1 MILAEDIDQDIR
13 YVETPRYFMPLAQ
26 ELVKIDYSWSIK
38 ALYNS
43 LIDLFRYLIE
53 YYRAEEANDFYD
65 GLRRST
71 AENHLL
77 GNYFKIFK
85 RIIWERMF
93 RKMKKNRYFADYKL
107 RVQMP
112 GIMLRYFC
120 ENKISDRLIEENIR
134 RG

>member
-1 MILAEDIDQDIR
+1 MTVDKEHEDIR
-13 YVETPRYFMPLAQ
+13 YIETPKYFMPLAQ
-26 ELVKIDYSWSIK
+26 ELVKIDYSWTVQAI
-38 ALYNS
+38 YDS

-53 YYRAEEANDFYD
+53 YYKAEEANDFYD

-85 RIIWERMF
+85 KIIWERMF
-93 RKMKKNRYFADYKL
+93 RGLKRNRCFADYKL

-112 GIMLRYFC
+112 SIMLRYFC
-120 ENKISDRLIEENIR
+120 ENKISDRLIMENIR

>member
-1 MILAEDIDQDIR
+1 MAEESEYIDIR
-13 YVETPRYFMPLAQ
+13 YIETPKYFMPLAQ
-26 ELVKIDYSWSIK
+26 ELVKIDYGWSVK
-38 ALYNS
+38 AIYSS

-71 AENHLL
+71 GENHLL

-85 RIIWERMF
+85 KIIWERMF
-93 RKMKKNRYFADYKL
+93 RSMKKNRYFADYKL

-112 GIMLRYFC
+112 CIMLRYFC
-120 ENKISDRLIEENIR
+120 ENKISDRLIAENIR